1 MIPYRTTAPAALVPV
16 VTLLLIVVN
25 AGILLLVESMPEEGA
40 LRIAYIYGLVPAF
53 LSDPALAVRSGIEP
67 MGVTTLLTNTF
78 MHGGILHLVLN
89 MWTLWLFGAPI
100 EGRLGSIR
108 FFFFYLACGVGGS
121 AGHLLFNLD
130 STVPAVGASGA
141 VAGILGGFMVLYP
154 SSRVALMLPIL
165 FIPFFFQVPAVLF
178 AVIWFVIQLT
188 QGWTDFL
195 RGGLQGGGIAWW
207 AHIAGFLAG
216 VALIRPFD
224 PWGGP
229 RRRAGMPR
237 GPWG

>member
-1 MIPYRTTAPAALVPV
+1 M
-16 VTLLLIVVN
+16 
-25 AGILLLVESMPEEGA
+25 
-40 LRIAYIYGLVPAF
+40 
-53 LSDPALAVRSGIEP
+53 
-67 MGVTTLLTNTF
+67 
-78 MHGGILHLVLN
+78 
-89 MWTLWLFGAPI
+89 
-100 EGRLGSIR
+100 
-108 FFFFYLACGVGGS
+108 
-121 AGHLLFNLD
+121 AGHLAQAGRCGFD
-130 STVPAVGASGA
+130 SHWECCA
-141 VAGILGGFMVLYP
+141 I
-154 SSRVALMLPIL
+154 RR
-165 FIPFFFQVPAVLF
+165 
-178 AVIWFVIQLT
+178 VIWFVIQLT